1 VKESCPSCVKYWQ
14 IKDNSLCLEHTHT
27 HPEPSSVW
35 IWGHYIR
42 S

>member
-1 VKESCPSCVKYWQ
+1 VKYWQ
-14 IKDNSLCLEHTHT
+14 IKDNSLCLEHTHTHTHT